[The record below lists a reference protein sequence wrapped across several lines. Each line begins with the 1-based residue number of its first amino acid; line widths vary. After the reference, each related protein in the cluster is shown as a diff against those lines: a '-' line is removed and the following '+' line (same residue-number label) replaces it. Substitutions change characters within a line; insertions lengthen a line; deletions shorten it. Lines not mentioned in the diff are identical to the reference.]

1 MTQNEFEKLEMV
13 LEYKFSLNE
22 ADAISRVITDE
33 NAPCDKMERLLELI
47 DSNNLINIDNYDELI
62 DYY

>member
-1 MTQNEFEKLEMV
+1 MSDKEFKTLEMV

-33 NAPCDKMERLLELI
+33 TADCEKMSDLLDLI
-47 DSNNLINIDNYDELI
+47 ESNNVFVLDEYDEMLEE
-62 DYY
+62 Y